1 MQSFKQINS
10 LKRPVIVTQSKI
22 DTKANLIKMSALTI
36 ESINLIMSCSNNDP
50 KPVDDKFKPAQSS
63 ADVLKQV
70 EYLNELI
77 QSELTNIFNPSV
89 TQC

>member
-36 ESINLIMSCSNNDP
+36 ESINLIMSCSNNDS

-77 QSELTNIFNPSV
+77 RSELTNIFNPSV